1 VTPDRAE
8 RLRRRNRAWLAVA
21 GLCVAAAVT
30 AAIGE
35 RAHGAGSML
44 APRPRGALTDM
55 LTGPAP
61 WPANVTGLRSRLAAF
76 GLPALAREGTVLH
89 IHEHLDVYVD
99 GRRVTVPAGIGIDAA
114 DGFISPLHTHDESGV
129 MHVESP
135 TVRRF
140 TLGEFF
146 GVWGVRLD
154 ASHLGGYTVGGGK
167 ELHAYVNGERVDG
180 DPGKI
185 VLASHQEIVLA
196 FGTAKQLRRE
206 LPKSYA
212 FRAGL

>member
-114 DGFISPLHTHDESGV
+114 DGFISPLHPHDESGV
-129 MHVESP
+129 VHVESP
-135 TVRRF
+135 TVRTF
-140 TLGEFF
+140 TLAQFF
-146 GVWGVRLD
+146 GVWGVRLTPRC
-154 ASHLGGYTVGGGK
+154 LGGYCTAGGK
-167 ELHAYVNGERVDG
+167 RVWIFVDG
-180 DPGKI
+180 RRVHDPGR
-185 VLASHQEIVLA
+185 VALREHQEIAVA
-196 FGTAKQLRRE
+196 YGTRAR
-206 LPKSYA
+206 LPVTIPSGYT
-212 FRAGL
+212 FPYGL